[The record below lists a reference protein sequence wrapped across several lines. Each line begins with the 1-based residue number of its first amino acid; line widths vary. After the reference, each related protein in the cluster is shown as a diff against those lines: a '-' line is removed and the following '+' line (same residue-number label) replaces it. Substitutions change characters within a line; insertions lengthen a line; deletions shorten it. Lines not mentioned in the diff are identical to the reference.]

1 MSRRIAT
8 IDLGTNTILLLVVEL
23 DDDGAFRVLTDRAEI
38 TRLGEGVDRT
48 RSLSAQGVERALE
61 VLREYLHTC
70 RNLAVD
76 EIAAA
81 GTSALRDALNQKTF
95 LARLKHELH
104 LDLRVLSGR
113 EEAAYSYLAVQKGL
127 HIDAG
132 DVLVVD
138 VGGGSTE
145 FIWASDGKM
154 HGLASLDLGSVRLT
168 ERYLRSDPA
177 REEEC
182 ERLIQAVD
190 QSVNKLLADW
200 GALRPFENLMVVSQ
214 VEPQAQDRSLQKVEA
229 EPGRTAS
236 GERRRTVMV
245 GIAGTFTT
253 LSAVEKGL
261 RHYSH
266 GEVHGSRLSR
276 AEVERQVELYRS
288 KTIAERK
295 QIAGLEP
302 KRADVILA
310 GALAIERIMRL
321 FGIDEAIVSDQ
332 GIRYGLLY
340 ERIAHGRQ
348 PSAIGKK
355 NN

>member
-1 MSRRIAT
+1 VAQRIAT

-23 DDDGAFRVLTDRAEI
+23 SGDGAFRVLTDRAEI
-38 TRLGEGVDRT
+38 ARFGEGVDRT
-48 RSLSAQGVERALE
+48 RSLSAAGVERALE

-70 RNLAVD
+70 RNLGVD

-81 GTSALRDALNQKTF
+81 GTSALRDALNAKNF
-95 LARLKHELH
+95 LGRLKHELK

-127 HIDAG
+127 HIEAKN
-132 DVLVVD
+132 VLVVD

-145 FIWASDGKM
+145 FIWASDGKL

-168 ERYLRSDPA
+168 ERYLVSDPV
-177 REEEC
+177 RKEEC
-182 ERLIQAVD
+182 ERLIQIVD
-190 QSVNKLLADW
+190 QSVDKLLADW
-200 GALRPFENLMVVSQ
+200 SALRPFDFAQGGQSQ
-214 VEPQAQDRSLQKVEA
+214 DGPHRTARG

-236 GERRRTVMV
+236 GEGTRTIMV

-253 LSAVEKGL
+253 LAAVEKGL
-261 RHYSH
+261 THYSH
-266 GEVHGSRLSR
+266 SEVHGSRLSR
-276 AEVERQVELYRS
+276 AEVARQIELYRG

-295 QIAGLEP
+295 AIDGLEP

-310 GALAIERIMRL
+310 GALAIERIMKL
-321 FGIDEAIVSDQ
+321 FGIDEAVVSDQ

-340 ERIAHGRQ
+340 EKIAHGG
-348 PSAIGKK
+348 PVSAVGPK
-355 NN
+355 NI